1 MRTVVIDCRRQTKIV
16 AAAAVVIDNVKA
28 ADDQKIVY
36 HVIVNV
42 QSMIDIIQ
50 EVDIDH
56 HQVNIA
62 IDQEIVND
70 KNTLSSF
77 FNFLYFLCTLVKMGG
92 GGRTCKK

>member
-1 MRTVVIDCRRQTKIV
+1 MIAKVHRVGINRNTMRTVVIDCRRQTKIV

-42 QSMIDIIQ
+42 QSMIDTIQ

-77 FNFLYFLCTLVKMGG
+77 FNFLYF
-92 GGRTCKK
+92 